1 MAQDGIASGFRLAHT
16 MIRVMDTD
24 RSLDFYCGI
33 LGMQVLRRT
42 DYPEGKFTNTFIG
55 YGPEA
60 EFPAI
65 ELTCNWDQEEPYDKG
80 NGWGHLCI
88 ETPDVYKA
96 CEELAAAGVN
106 ITRPAGPMKNGTR
119 VIAFCED
126 PDGYKVELNESI
138 LKHLAKEGS

>member
-1 MAQDGIASGFRLAHT
+1 MSDNSMTAGFRLAHT
-16 MIRVMDTD
+16 MMRVRDMEK
-24 RSLDFYCGI
+24 SIAFYCGI
-33 LGMQVLRRT
+33 LGMSVQRRT

-60 EFPAI
+60 EFPTL
-65 ELTCNWDQEEPYDKG
+65 ELTENWDQTEDYDKG
-80 NGWGHLCI
+80 NGWGHICI

-96 CEELAAAGVN
+96 CEDLAAAGVN
-106 ITRPAGPMKNGTR
+106 ITRPPGPMKNGTR

-138 LKHLAKEGS
+138 LNSQQS

>member
-1 MAQDGIASGFRLAHT
+1 MSDENGSTGFRLAHT
-16 MIRVMDTD
+16 MIRVLDTD
-24 RSLDFYCGI
+24 RSIEFYCAI
-33 LGMQVLRRT
+33 LGMQVQRRT
-42 DYPEGKFTNTFIG
+42 DYPDGKFTNTFIG

-60 EFPAI
+60 EFPTL
-65 ELTCNWDQEEPYDKG
+65 ELTANWDQREPYDKG
-80 NGWGHLCI
+80 NGWGHICI

-96 CEELAAAGVN
+96 CEVLAAKGVN

-138 LKHLAKEGS
+138 LKHFK

>member
-1 MAQDGIASGFRLAHT
+1 MTTQRQPHYRRLAHT
-16 MIRVMDTD
+16 MLRVKDLD
-24 RSLDFYCGI
+24 ASLNFYCNV

-60 EFPAI
+60 EFPTL
-65 ELTCNWDQEEPYDKG
+65 ELTHNWDREEDYDKG
-80 NGWGHLCI
+80 DGWGHVCI
-88 ETPDVYKA
+88 ETDDVYRT
-96 CEELAAAGVN
+96 CEDLVAIGVT
-106 ITRPAGPMKNGTR
+106 ITRPPGPMKHGTR

-138 LKHLAKEGS
+138 EKTTH

>member
-1 MAQDGIASGFRLAHT
+1 MTTNSVESGFRLAHT
-16 MIRVMDTD
+16 MMRVMDMEK
-24 RSLDFYCGI
+24 SLEFYCGI

-42 DYPEGKFTNTFIG
+42 DYPEGRFTNTFIG

-60 EFPAI
+60 EFPSL
-65 ELTCNWDQEEPYDKG
+65 ELTANWDQDASYDKG
-80 NGWGHLCI
+80 NGWGHICI

-96 CEELAAAGVN
+96 CEDLAVAGVP

-138 LKHLAKEGS
+138 LKHLAQEG

>member
-1 MAQDGIASGFRLAHT
+1 MSEKINAGFRLAHT
-16 MIRVMDTD
+16 MIRVLDTD
-24 RSLDFYCGI
+24 KSLQFYCGV

-60 EFPAI
+60 EYPAL
-65 ELTCNWDQEEPYDKG
+65 ELTANWDQTAPYNKG
-80 NGWGHLCI
+80 DGWGHICI

-96 CEELAAAGVN
+96 CDDLAAAGVN
-106 ITRPAGPMKNGTR
+106 ITRPPGPMKNGTR
-119 VIAFCED
+119 IIAFCED

-138 LKHLAKEGS
+138 LKHLATEGE